1 MSYYDWVFHSRVT
14 DGIPPS
20 NIQTIA
26 ENVTPLVGLASLRI
40 FDSGLPAVATVA
52 AHPNPYTFDTL
63 IELGRIRI
71 VFKKDMGL
79 GFEDQGIF
87 FLSSGTN
94 PLLDEV
100 EVYAVHYSSGST
112 TVRVT
117 KYTNGLHD
125 STTGTL
131 LQTYVVPFSGGNEPV
146 VLEVIWEGGLFT
158 TINGQTKITVQF
170 GSNTTNF
177 TDLVTLSPTVFD
189 TTAPLFTGTC
199 GFFVRSRG
207 PTEPLDSV
215 IDTTEIYRSNLA

>member
-1 MSYYDWVFHSRVT
+1 MFSDWVFYSRAT
-14 DGIPPS
+14 DNIIPS
-20 NIQTIA
+20 NIELVA
-26 ENVTPLVGLASLRI
+26 ENVTPLVGLASLRVI
-40 FDSGLPAVATVA
+40 DHGLPSVATVA

-117 KYTNGLHD
+117 KYSNGLHD
-125 STTGTL
+125 NTMGTL
-131 LQTYVVPFSGGNEPV
+131 LQTFVVPFSGGNEPI

-158 TINGQTKITVQF
+158 TINGQTKITVRF

-177 TDLVTLSPTVFD
+177 ANLVTLSPTVFD
-189 TTAPLFTGTC
+189 ILAPLFTGTC

-207 PTEPLDSV
+207 PTEPLDSI

>member
-1 MSYYDWVFHSRVT
+1 MFSDWVFYSRAT
-14 DGIPPS
+14 NNIIPS
-20 NIQTIA
+20 NIELVA
-26 ENVTPLVGLASLRI
+26 ENVTPLVGLASLHI
-40 FDSGLPAVATVA
+40 LDQGLPNVATVA

-117 KYTNGLHD
+117 KYSNGLHD

-131 LQTYVVPFSGGNEPV
+131 LQTYVVPFSGGNEPI

-177 TDLVTLSPTVFD
+177 ADLVTLSPIVFD

-207 PTEPLDSV
+207 STEPLDSV
-215 IDTTEIYRSNLA
+215 IDTTEIYRSNIA